1 MPKYNIAVQ
10 VINNYEVVADSEEEA
25 IEIYSTFELE
35 VSDYKTLDDIQVTML
50 EEGEMPSI
58 DYTTFSPEEFIEGK
72 ILKMNEAN
80 ETYRKMAKTIG
91 ADTTQADA
99 VMGRGTENRL
109 LLRAIY
115 QRLNEIVGE
124 EE

>member
-1 MPKYNIAVQ
+1 MDKV
-10 VINNYEVVADSEEEA
+10 
-25 IEIYSTFELE
+25 
-35 VSDYKTLDDIQVTML
+35 
-50 EEGEMPSI
+50 
-58 DYTTFSPEEFIEGK
+58 TTFTAQEFIDGK
-72 ILKMNEAN
+72 ILEMNEAN
-80 ETYRKMAKTIG
+80 DAYRTMAKVIG

-115 QRLNEIVGE
+115 QRLNEVIGE

>member
-1 MPKYNIAVQ
+1 MP
-10 VINNYEVVADSEEEA
+10 
-25 IEIYSTFELE
+25 
-35 VSDYKTLDDIQVTML
+35 
-50 EEGEMPSI
+50 GI
-58 DYTTFSPEEFIEGK
+58 DYTTFTPEEFIEGK
-72 ILKMNEAN
+72 ILEMNEAN

-99 VMGRGTENRL
+99 VMGRGTENKL

-115 QRLNEIVGE
+115 QRLNEVLGE

>member
-80 ETYRKMAKTIG
+80 ETYRNMAKTIG

>member
-1 MPKYNIAVQ
+1 
-10 VINNYEVVADSEEEA
+10 
-25 IEIYSTFELE
+25 
-35 VSDYKTLDDIQVTML
+35 
-50 EEGEMPSI
+50 
-58 DYTTFSPEEFIEGK
+58 
-72 ILKMNEAN
+72 
-80 ETYRKMAKTIG
+80 MAKTIG

-99 VMGRGTENRL
+99 VMGRGTENKL

>member
-1 MPKYNIAVQ
+1 MPGN
-10 VINNYEVVADSEEEA
+10 
-25 IEIYSTFELE
+25 F
-35 VSDYKTLDDIQVTML
+35 
-50 EEGEMPSI
+50 
-58 DYTTFSPEEFIEGK
+58 TTFTPEEFIDGK
-72 ILKMNEAN
+72 ILEMNEAN
-80 ETYRKMAKTIG
+80 EVYRNMAKTIG

-115 QRLNEIVGE
+115 QRLNEVIGE